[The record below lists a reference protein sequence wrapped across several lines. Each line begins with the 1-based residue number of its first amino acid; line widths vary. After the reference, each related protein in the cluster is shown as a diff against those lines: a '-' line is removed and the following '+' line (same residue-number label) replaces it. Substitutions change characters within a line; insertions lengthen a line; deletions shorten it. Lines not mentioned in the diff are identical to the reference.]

1 MEATTRWFQRHC
13 LKSSCFFS
21 NSPFSFSKLI
31 CVGQWRCASKTVQSH
46 PENLSDQSIYFAI
59 PRKAYLF
66 FRPEAS
72 SIFILYSSVAIHHSQ
87 LNSVLHITMNFSSS
101 GGSFLCWHRQHWN
114 TKTYWSPSHQRLVR
128 VCLAYLIRGGWSTE
142 IIWRKKELPCCHAG
156 SKDKWREQSLHL
168 CGRWGDCSVERA
180 VHVEMSTY

>member
-1 MEATTRWFQRHC
+1 MQILSHQWRTYGTDDEVFSAAL
-13 LKSSCFFS
+13 LKVELLLFKF
-21 NSPFSFSKLI
+21 PFSFSKLI

-66 FRPEAS
+66 FRLEAS

-101 GGSFLCWHRQHWN
+101 GGSFLCWHWQHWN
-114 TKTYWSPSHQRLVR
+114 TKTYWCPSRQRLVR
-128 VCLAYLIRGGWSTE
+128 VCLAYLIRGGWSAE
-142 IIWRKKELPCCHAG
+142 IIWRKKGTSTLPH
-156 SKDKWREQSLHL
+156 REQ
-168 CGRWGDCSVERA
+168 GQVTRA
-180 VHVEMSTY
+180 L